1 MEFLVDKLIMLI
13 EYSIFNLNT
22 FFSLDIVMSNKT
34 ATQSANLINQSTI
47 QLNQPLR
54 FKHLLHFIG
63 VIAIL
68 VINDQRRC
76 NFETRIPTFYSFDKN
91 QLGL

>member
-1 MEFLVDKLIMLI
+1 MLI
-13 EYSIFNLNT
+13 EMIEFSIFDLNT
-22 FFSLDIVMSNKT
+22 FFSLDIVLSNKT
-34 ATQSANLINQSTI
+34 ATQSTNIINQSTS

-54 FKHLLHFIG
+54 LKHLLHFIG
-63 VIAIL
+63 VITIL